1 MRICGSEIIKKN
13 AKPQRTLKIVVSATH
28 ATSGLGA
35 SLQLS
40 EFYCFNCFA
49 TTSNSLVTKHS
60 QGDLEEAV
68 LSVSAPGKPTATPT
82 MQASHILS

>member
-1 MRICGSEIIKKN
+1 MRTCGSEIIKKN
-13 AKPQRTLKIVVSATH
+13 AKPQRFLKRVESIAH
-28 ATSGLGA
+28 ATSGLGT

-49 TTSNSLVTKHS
+49 KTSNSLVTRHS

-68 LSVSAPGKPTATPT
+68 LSVSAPGNTTISA

>member
-13 AKPQRTLKIVVSATH
+13 AKPQRSLKIVESAAH
-28 ATSGLGA
+28 VTSGLGA

-40 EFYCFNCFA
+40 EFYCFNCFT

-68 LSVSAPGKPTATPT
+68 IIVSAPGKTTTTPT
-82 MQASHILS
+82 MEASHILS